1 MAISL
6 NKKVSALKVVPE
18 FGIQLGTEILEVN
31 AVFTVKSV
39 TIADNIVTA
48 QVSTVLDNIEAP
60 LLQTYSFNY
69 NPDSGDIFS
78 QVESYLLSLDSF
90 SGAKLV

>member
-6 NKKVSALKVVPE
+6 NKEVSVLKVVPE
-18 FGIQLGTEILEVN
+18 FGIQLGTETLEVS

-48 QVSTVLDNIEAP
+48 QVSTVLNNIEAP

-69 NPDSGDIFS
+69 NSDSGDIFS
-78 QVESYLLSLDSF
+78 QVDSYLLSLDSF